1 MPKGEGG
8 LPIGL
13 EVAAREIDV
22 EKTFKIKTSAINKM
36 ANVIIDPGEINLE
49 EDLTEKLDELRAKR
63 DAISLHH
70 EDLKRDNDSFNKVI
84 ICLSLFTGFFETLK
98 GQLELNNSPNDAIRN
113 GSAIAPIFLSTLVG
127 IISSLLKFKKYP
139 ERMEELTKAS
149 EKANFSITRIRE
161 LKQILNFEDHGV
173 IKNTYTNEV
182 LSCYRDSLEIIEKSL
197 YPDVRQSY
205 YEKAQANLL
214 QIGKNS
220 KDFKNDIQNLSA
232 PNLIQMK
239 TARPKVIYPP
249 V

>member
-1 MPKGEGG
+1 M
-8 LPIGL
+8 
-13 EVAAREIDV
+13 
-22 EKTFKIKTSAINKM
+22 N
-36 ANVIIDPGEINLE
+36 
-49 EDLTEKLDELRAKR
+49 
-63 DAISLHH
+63 
-70 EDLKRDNDSFNKVI
+70 
-84 ICLSLFTGFFETLK
+84 
-98 GQLELNNSPNDAIRN
+98 
-113 GSAIAPIFLSTLVG
+113 
-127 IISSLLKFKKYP
+127 FKKFP

-182 LSCYRDSLEIIEKSL
+182 LSGYRDSLEIIEKSL

-220 KDFKNDIQNLSA
+220 KDFKNDIQNLTA
-232 PNLIQMK
+232 PNLFEMK
-239 TARPKVIYPP
+239 TAKPKVIYPP

>member
-1 MPKGEGG
+1 M
-8 LPIGL
+8 
-13 EVAAREIDV
+13 
-22 EKTFKIKTSAINKM
+22 
-36 ANVIIDPGEINLE
+36 
-49 EDLTEKLDELRAKR
+49 
-63 DAISLHH
+63 
-70 EDLKRDNDSFNKVI
+70 
-84 ICLSLFTGFFETLK
+84 SLFTGFFETLK
-98 GQLELNNSPNDAIRN
+98 GQLDLNNSPNDFIRN

-127 IISSLLKFKKYP
+127 IISSLMKFKKFP

-161 LKQILNFEDHGV
+161 LKQVLNFEDHAV
-173 IKNTYTNEV
+173 IKNTYTSEV

-220 KDFKNDIQNLSA
+220 KEFKQDLKNLSS
-232 PNLIQMK
+232 PNLIEMK
-239 TARPKVIYPP
+239 TARAKIVQLP

>member
-1 MPKGEGG
+1 
-8 LPIGL
+8 
-13 EVAAREIDV
+13 
-22 EKTFKIKTSAINKM
+22 M
-36 ANVIIDPGEINLE
+36 ANVIIEPSEINLE
-49 EDLTEKLDELRAKR
+49 KDLTEKLNELRAKR

-70 EDLKRDNDSFNKVI
+70 EDLKNSNDGYNKTI

-98 GQLELNNSPNDAIRN
+98 GQLDLNNSPNDFIRN

-127 IISSLLKFKKYP
+127 IISSLMKFKKFP

-161 LKQILNFEDHGV
+161 LKQVLNFEDHAV
-173 IKNTYTNEV
+173 IKNTYTSEV

-220 KDFKNDIQNLSA
+220 KEFKQDLKNLSS
-232 PNLIQMK
+232 PNLIEMK
-239 TARPKVIYPP
+239 TARAKIVQLP